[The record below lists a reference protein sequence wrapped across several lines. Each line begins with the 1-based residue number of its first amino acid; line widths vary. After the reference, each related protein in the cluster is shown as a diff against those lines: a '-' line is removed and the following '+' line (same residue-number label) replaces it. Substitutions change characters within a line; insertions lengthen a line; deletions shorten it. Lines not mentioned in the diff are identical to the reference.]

1 MTHDCKACRR
11 TWPPASHRIGDCG
24 LTTAYLFE
32 DQFFPGW
39 TVLVLK
45 THATELFQLTP
56 TDQGR
61 LMMEVSAVAQ
71 VLAQHYRAIKMNY
84 ELLGNQLPHIH
95 WHLIPRRAE
104 DPAPLEPVWR
114 VTHAAVS
121 LGPQQLTTELA
132 ALREGLTKSLPEF
145 SIGS

>member
-1 MTHDCKACRR
+1 MTQDCKACRR

-45 THATELFQLTP
+45 EHATELFHLTP

-61 LMMEVSAVAQ
+61 LIREVAAVAQ
-71 VLAQHYRAIKMNY
+71 LLAQQYRATKMNY

-104 DPAPLEPVWR
+104 DPAPLDPVWR
-114 VTHAAVS
+114 VTHTAVS
-121 LGPQQLTTELA
+121 LSPPLLAAELA
-132 ALREGLTKSLPEF
+132 ALREGFTKAVLEF
-145 SIGS
+145 SIGG